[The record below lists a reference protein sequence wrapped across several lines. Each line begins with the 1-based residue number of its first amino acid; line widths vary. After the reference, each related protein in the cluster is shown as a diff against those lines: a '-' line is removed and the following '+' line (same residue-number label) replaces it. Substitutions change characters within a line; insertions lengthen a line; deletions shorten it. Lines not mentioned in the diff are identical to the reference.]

1 MCCNVSIR
9 HRAVNELPSHC
20 TRPPWRRQD
29 GASAPGTR
37 PHCTLP
43 PQARQ
48 DAPLPGG
55 PAGTAPLPEGTG
67 AVSLYR
73 LVVSCDNCVMR
84 HRFVIETLTSRL
96 GKEES
101 MDPTAMSQLSACVAE
116 HPADLRVS
124 NMDVVNDSVRLMC
137 GECRR
142 TYDLVVSTVETYQ
155 K

>member
-1 MCCNVSIR
+1 MPTFKS
-9 HRAVNELPSHC
+9 RAFAQQCYSSHPSSLSVKTLILFTPAHH
-20 TRPPWRRQD
+20 
-29 GASAPGTR
+29 S
-37 PHCTLP
+37 TLP

-55 PAGTAPLPEGTG
+55 PAGTAPLPGGTG

-73 LVVSCDNCVMR
+73 LVVSCDNCGMR

-96 GKEES
+96 GQEES
-101 MDPTAMSQLSACVAE
+101 LDPKAMSQLSRCVAE

-137 GECRR
+137 RDCRR
-142 TYDLVVSTVETYQ
+142 TYDLVASTVETYQ